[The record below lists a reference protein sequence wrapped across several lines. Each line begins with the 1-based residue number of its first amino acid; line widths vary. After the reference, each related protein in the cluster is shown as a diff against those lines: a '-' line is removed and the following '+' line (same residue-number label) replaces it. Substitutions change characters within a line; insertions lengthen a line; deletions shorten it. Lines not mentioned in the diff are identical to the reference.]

1 MTTIIL
7 TSTVNVNPNKSWVY
21 QTIKEERIQIYLK
34 SVLQWLTKTKFNIIL
49 VENSGYTFEELDL
62 EKKVYQDRFEVVTF
76 NENEINKNT
85 YLNSSK
91 GNSELFSIN
100 YAFKNSKLINEK
112 TNFIIKITARYFIE
126 ELEDFLKDYDL
137 NNYNALSQINSNRC
151 EMIGSHLK
159 NFEFMFNY
167 DYIDK
172 YDGHIETTYCERL
185 FTLKNFLTCKN
196 FKIEKTKRGGNDGF
210 FCDI

>member
-21 QTIKEERIQIYLK
+21 QVNNNDRIEIYLK
-34 SVLQWLTKTKFNIIL
+34 SILQWLRKTNFNIIL
-49 VENSGYTFEELDL
+49 VENSGYTFEELNL
-62 EKKVYQDRFEVVTF
+62 EKKIYQDRFDVVTF

-112 TNFIIKITARYFIE
+112 TNFIIKITARYFIA
-126 ELEDFLKDYDL
+126 ELEDYLKNYDL
-137 NNYNALSQINSNRC
+137 NKYNIVLI
-151 EMIGSHLK
+151 L
-159 NFEFMFNY
+159 
-167 DYIDK
+167 
-172 YDGHIETTYCERL
+172 
-185 FTLKNFLTCKN
+185 
-196 FKIEKTKRGGNDGF
+196 
-210 FCDI
+210 